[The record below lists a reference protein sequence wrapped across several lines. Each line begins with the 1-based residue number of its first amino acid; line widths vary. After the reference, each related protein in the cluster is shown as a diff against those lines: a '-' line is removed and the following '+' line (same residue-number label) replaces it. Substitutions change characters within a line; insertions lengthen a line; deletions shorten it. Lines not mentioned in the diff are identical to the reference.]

1 MVRLTHTFEATHK
14 NKWREIFL
22 NKAKIEK
29 SAYISKYK
37 LKTMWYT
44 IYNVMFAINQY
55 IFANGKINSVC

>member
-44 IYNVMFAINQY
+44 IYIY
-55 IFANGKINSVC
+55 TRIT